1 MSNLLRTISRHLDSS
16 PAPSAKPSGSPKALR
31 PGFRN
36 STVSKRRAQISMLAQ
51 AFEAGHRAALSTV
64 AKPKPSLFQRLA
76 ARVRGAFKG
85 R

>member
-16 PAPSAKPSGSPKALR
+16 PAPSAKPSGSEKALR

-36 STVSKRRAQISMLAQ
+36 STVTKRRAQIS
-51 AFEAGHRAALSTV
+51 
-64 AKPKPSLFQRLA
+64 KPSLFQRLA